1 MGNKEGKFKKIFEE
15 IDTSGDCEVSI
26 DELMNFL
33 GEKHVFLFSSQ
44 ALKFWLLSQ
53 AESIYH

>member
-1 MGNKEGKFKKIFEE
+1 MGNKEAKFKKIFEE
-15 IDTSGDCEVSI
+15 IDTSGDCKVSI
-26 DELMNFL
+26 DELFNFL

-44 ALKFWLLSQ
+44 ALNLWVLSQ

>member
-15 IDTSGDCEVSI
+15 IDTSGDCIVSL
-26 DELMNFL
+26 DELLNFL
-33 GEKHVFLFSSQ
+33 REKHVFLFSSQ
-44 ALKFWLLSQ
+44 ALKLWLLSQ

>member
-33 GEKHVFLFSSQ
+33 SEKHVFLFSSQ
-44 ALKFWLLSQ
+44 ALKL
-53 AESIYH
+53 